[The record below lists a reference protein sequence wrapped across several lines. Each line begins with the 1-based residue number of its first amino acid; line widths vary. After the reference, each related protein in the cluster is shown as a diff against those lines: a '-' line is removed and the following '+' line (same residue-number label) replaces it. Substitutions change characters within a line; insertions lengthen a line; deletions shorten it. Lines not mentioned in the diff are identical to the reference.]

1 MEKRISDIICGMQAY
16 LKEGNRSC
24 ALNLIVA
31 AILCVVTAAGAR
43 AETVDCADW
52 TAVKSALEAGNS
64 ARLTTDITW
73 DGKSVRLDGGQSV
86 SLDLNGYDIHIQP
99 PVAGL
104 SYTAF
109 VIESAQLELKGDGS
123 IIGYKSYWL
132 TDLRLADIDNSG
144 SALILTDGVVIT
156 NFNSNV
162 SSSAIEVGSGGAFTM
177 TGGKIVGC
185 TAPLSGGAV
194 NVNGGSCNIYGGTI
208 AGNNAA
214 GGGGAIALTAG
225 EATVYGGVFS
235 GNTHGGLSDTNALFR
250 CDGGTMKVYGGIYD
264 VNPVTASSEHPPQ
277 FMYEPTAFDS
287 MFVLGTNVLLSSD
300 NAFIRGTFTFNPTN
314 ELYAACGFTLGEE
327 IVVYEHET
335 DPKTWSLGE
344 KTLQYYIDQTPVN
357 GYCAVPAGVYSCATV
372 GTEKAGIRLEGVS
385 EQTIIDTDGKAV
397 GLMVEADNVK
407 ISGFTFRN
415 CAGGAQ
421 LTKTSGT
428 VSNCVFTSC
437 YGYKGG
443 GLNGGFDVYDC
454 TFDSCS
460 AQVDGGAIYNVR
472 SARYCRFEN
481 CEVSRYG
488 GAAYCSTNI
497 FGSIFIGNQASN
509 SGGGCY
515 NCEGVASCTF
525 AANKALNYSDRGG
538 LYATQKEEKYIPL
551 NCIFYNSTY
560 ILGNSYEHYS
570 EYYNHIVYDT
580 AFANAADGDYHLK
593 ISSRDNDLYGRTS
606 EAEQFLADGTVDI
619 EGTPF
624 ARTGLSGK
632 IQFYSGCYAAFALD
646 EYPALVRRTDDGDGS
661 DSTNLTLRGAIEL
674 VQNYPD
680 SYVTQAG
687 GCEIGFAD
695 NVFGSDGKAVLT
707 LTSAGIDLQNFTNC
721 TLVIRASAGRRVVI
735 QAEDQHRAFRVRS
748 GNRLTLTGID
758 FRNCLGSAYG
768 KSPRPGCGGAAI
780 LNNGVLMATDCTFTD
795 CHAGNTYTKNAVS
808 YDPTGMGGAIL
819 NQESGTATVTRCTFT
834 SNKGALGGAF
844 ANQGKATI
852 ANSKFTDNLAQGT
865 CGGRSSLG
873 GAAFSANDE
882 ITIAHCTF
890 SGNYA
895 ANASN
900 DVYGATK
907 IVTSSGAVSY
917 APLASLV
924 SSIAASGGLSSAMT
938 VTPSENESDPAAAL
952 ARVSSALTASGADW
966 FTVSTDGATLT
977 AELNEAAAPTID
989 SDSVFTV
996 DGDGDTVSLMPGNVK
1011 PGLFYGLG
1019 VSDNPAGPYTVA
1031 EDGWLQADADGN
1043 LPAALTAPKLGAGGF
1058 YRVMVKE

>member
-1 MEKRISDIICGMQAY
+1 MQAY
-16 LKEGNRSC
+16 LKEGNRLY
-24 ALNLIVA
+24 ALKLVAA
-31 AILCVVTAAGAR
+31 AILCVVTAARVR

-64 ARLTTDITW
+64 ARLTADITW
-73 DGKSVRLDGGQSV
+73 DGKSVRLYGGQSV
-86 SLDLNGYDIHIQP
+86 KLDLNGYDIQLQP
-99 PVAGL
+99 SVVGL

-109 VIESAQLELKGDGS
+109 VIESAQLELKGGGS
-123 IIGYKSYWL
+123 IIGYKSYWM
-132 TDLRLADIDNSG
+132 TDLKLADIDYSG

-156 NFNSNV
+156 NFNSNM
-162 SSSAIEVGSGGAFTM
+162 SSSTIEVGSGGAFTM

-194 NVNGGSCNIYGGTI
+194 NVNGGSCCIYGGTI

-250 CDGGTMKVYGGIYD
+250 CDGGTMKVYGGLYD

-277 FMYEPTAFDS
+277 FMYEPTAFGS
-287 MFVLGTNVLLSSD
+287 MFVLGTNVVCTSD
-300 NAFIRGTFTFNPTN
+300 NAFIRGTFTFNPAN
-314 ELYAACGFTLGEE
+314 ELYSACGFTLGEE

-335 DPKTWSLGE
+335 DPKTWSIGE

-372 GTEKAGIRLEGVS
+372 GTEKAGIRLEGVPD
-385 EQTIIDTDGKAV
+385 QTIIDTDGKAV

-428 VSNCVFTSC
+428 VSNCVFSSC
-437 YGYKGG
+437 SAWNGG
-443 GLNGGFDVYDC
+443 GLSGGFEVYDSTFENCSASVNGGAVYKI
-454 TFDSCS
+454 S
-460 AQVDGGAIYNVR
+460 

-481 CEVSRYG
+481 CSAESNG
-488 GAAYCSTNI
+488 GAAFLAMKI
-497 FGSIFIGNQASN
+497 FGSIFIGNTAEFL
-509 SGGGCY
+509 GGGCCGCQWVE
-515 NCEGVASCTF
+515 NCTF
-525 AANKALNYSDRGG
+525 ARNTSRRQPETGG
-538 LYATQKEEKYIPL
+538 
-551 NCIFYNSTY
+551 FYNY
-560 ILGNSYEHYS
+560 DYYDKCFPHNSLFYES
-570 EYYNHIVYDT
+570 NCEFFSSSVFSACCNHQVDKT
-580 AFANAADGDYHLK
+580 NFVNAAGDDYHLQ
-593 ISSRDNDLYGRTS
+593 ISSRDNDLYGRAS
-606 EAEQFLADGTVDI
+606 EAEQFLADGTVDM

-624 ARTGLSGK
+624 ARKGFSGK

-646 EYPALVRRTDDGDGS
+646 DYPALVRRNDDGECP
-661 DSTNLTLRGAIEL
+661 DSTNLTLRGAIEMI
-674 VQNYPD
+674 QNYPE
-680 SYVTQAG
+680 SHITQIG
-687 GCEIGFAD
+687 SCEIGFAD
-695 NVFGSDGKAVLT
+695 NVFDSDGKAVLT

-721 TLVIRASAGRRVVI
+721 TLVIRSSAGRRVII
-735 QAEDQHRAFRVRS
+735 QAEDQYRAFRVRS

-758 FRNCLGSAYG
+758 FRSCLGSAYG

-780 LNNGVLMATDCTFTD
+780 MNNGVLMATDCTFTD
-795 CHAGNTYTKNAVS
+795 CHAGNTYAKNAVS

-852 ANSKFTDNLAQGT
+852 TNSKFTDNLAQGT

-873 GAAFSANDE
+873 GAVFSANDE
-882 ITIAHCTF
+882 IIIAHCTF

-924 SSIAASGGLSSAMT
+924 SSIAASGGLSAAMT
-938 VTPSENESDPAAAL
+938 VTPSENEDNPAVAL

-1031 EDGWLQADADGN
+1031 EDGWLQADASGN
-1043 LPAALTAPKLGAGGF
+1043 LPAALTAPKLSTSGF
-1058 YRVMVKE
+1058 YRVMVRE